1 MTNYPGEP
9 PRPSDG
15 EPNEGQ
21 PAGTPQD
28 GPTSGS
34 TEGPPAGQPPGQSD
48 TEPTQPVGYWER
60 QAAEQAPPPQETQ
73 QWSQRPGPT
82 TAYPSQPYNQPPPA
96 YQQPYQQPSQPY
108 AGPYDQQYGQAPGYP
123 PAPGQWGPPPGTPP
137 GYSPYGAF
145 APPRPDHPQSTL
157 SMILGLVG
165 LAGALMFCGLP
176 LVVSPFAWALGRN
189 ALKDIRASQGRLGG
203 ESQARAGMVM
213 GIIGTVLAILALV
226 GILIFVVVAIAGSSD
241 SSGSSI

>member
-9 PRPSDG
+9 PHPSDG
-15 EPNEGQ
+15 APSSGQ

-28 GPTSGS
+28 GPTGGS
-34 TEGPPAGQPPGQSD
+34 TDQSD

-60 QAAEQAPPPQETQ
+60 QAAEQAQAQQESQ
-73 QWSQRPGPT
+73 QWAQRPDPT
-82 TAYPSQPYNQPPPA
+82 TAYPQQPGQYQQPYGQAPQA
-96 YQQPYQQPSQPY
+96 YQQPYQQQPY
-108 AGPYDQQYGQAPGYP
+108 GGPYDHQYGYP
-123 PAPGQWGPPPGTPP
+123 PAAGQSGPPPGYP
-137 GYSPYGAF
+137 PYGAF

-165 LAGALMFCGLP
+165 LVGALVFCGLP

-189 ALKDIRASQGRLGG
+189 ALKDIEASQGRLGG

-213 GIIGTVLAILALV
+213 GIIGTILAVLALV
-226 GILIFVVVAIAGSSD
+226 VIVIVIVVAIAGSS
-241 SSGSSI
+241 SSTGGSSI